1 MENLFFLLYIRID
14 YENMMYIIVVME
26 DIIDDIIDIIDII
39 IVGVF
44 II

>member
-14 YENMMYIIVVME
+14 YENVMYIIVVME

>member
-14 YENMMYIIVVME
+14 YENVMYIIVVME
-26 DIIDDIIDIIDII
+26 DIIDDIIDIIDVI